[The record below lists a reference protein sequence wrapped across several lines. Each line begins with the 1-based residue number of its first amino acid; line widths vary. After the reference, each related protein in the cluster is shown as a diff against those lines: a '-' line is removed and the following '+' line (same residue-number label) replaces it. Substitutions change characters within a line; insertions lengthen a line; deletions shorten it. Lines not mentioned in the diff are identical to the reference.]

1 MVDPINLRGSYGG
14 NTYLHDANTSVITLF
29 NPNATSTAAQ
39 SLRASG
45 VSGGSAYQV
54 PVGYKLIIQT
64 ITITGELG
72 RFQVFD
78 GGLDSSAGTLM
89 FQQWVGGSGGAG
101 VGAAVTPVWVQFAA
115 GDYVNVVI
123 GNSAGGS
130 LICTGILTTV

>member
-29 NPNATSTAAQ
+29 TPNVTSTAAQ

-64 ITITGELG
+64 ISITGELR

-89 FQQWVGGSGGAG
+89 FQQFFDE
-101 VGAAVTPVWVQFAA
+101 GAAIIPVWVQFAA

-130 LICTGILTTV
+130 LTCTGILTTV